1 MRISILL
8 SAVLLFSCSG
18 NDEDQ
23 WRAEAVGEP
32 VDSEMYSVSSPSIE
46 KVEREPYPWELG
58 KVGAHARITKEY
70 FRCKGSSLNPMRT
83 VAVEGA
89 EPKYFHDCG
98 GCKRHGLPLFGE
110 KEGVFPILIDLLN
123 HVQERTGKRV
133 VITCGHRCPDH
144 NGYSDPSKF
153 NENSKHMVG
162 AEVDFYV
169 QGMEDQAEEVIAIV
183 LDYYADASEGSYREF
198 KRYHKDNTD
207 VATPP
212 WYNKE
217 VFIKLYKQDEGRD
230 YDNRH
235 PYPYVGIQVRYD
247 SKQSAWVAYT
257 WKAAH
262 YNYRRE

>member
-1 MRISILL
+1 
-8 SAVLLFSCSG
+8 
-18 NDEDQ
+18 
-23 WRAEAVGEP
+23 
-32 VDSEMYSVSSPSIE
+32 MYSISSPPVSPV
-46 KVEREPYPWELG
+46 KKEPYPWEERR
-58 KVGAHARITKEY
+58 VGAHPRITKEY
-70 FRCKGSSLNPMRT
+70 FRCKGSSLNPMKT
-83 VAVEGA
+83 VAEERT

-98 GCKRHGLPLFGE
+98 GCKRHGLPLFDG
-110 KEGVFPILIDLLN
+110 KEGVYPVLIDLLN
-123 HVQERTGKRV
+123 HVQEKTGKRV

-144 NGYSDPSKF
+144 NSYADPSKF
-153 NENSKHMVG
+153 NENSKHMIG

-169 QGMEDQAEEVIAIV
+169 QGMEQETEAVIDIL
-183 LDYYADASEGSYREF
+183 LDYYRDASEASYREF
-198 KRYHKDNTD
+198 KRYTKDNTD

-217 VFIKLYKQDEGRD
+217 VFIKLYKQAEGRD

-247 SKQSAWVAYT
+247 REQSEWVAYT